1 MQSLSEE
8 TNKDIYGEVFTDSI
22 GKEGTKRRF
31 ILQNDEINIDTIHGS
46 MK

>member
-22 GKEGTKRRF
+22 GQEGSKGDSYY
-31 ILQNDEINIDTIHGS
+31 NMMKSNIDTVHGS
-46 MK
+46 ME

>member
-22 GKEGTKRRF
+22 GKKEEGDSYYNMMKY
-31 ILQNDEINIDTIHGS
+31 NIDIIHNS